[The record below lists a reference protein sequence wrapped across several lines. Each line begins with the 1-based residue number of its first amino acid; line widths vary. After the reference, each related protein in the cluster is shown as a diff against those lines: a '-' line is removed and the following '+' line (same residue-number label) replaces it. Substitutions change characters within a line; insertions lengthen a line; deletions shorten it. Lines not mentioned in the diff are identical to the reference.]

1 MINVL
6 RHTSPENSVDHLLN
20 FLILLKPHNMS
31 TKKEQAIN
39 DIMSSFREMANLTL
53 GQLSMLEKLMSVND
67 RALADSMIA
76 EMRET
81 ENRIDNLEVIISEQ
95 FTNTI
100 VLYQPLAS
108 DVRRIVACYRMTINL
123 ERIGDRIMNMIRI
136 TSKIRNSPE
145 YSQIAMLI
153 NNMLTSGIVMVEK
166 SLLSFTNSDPDF
178 AIWTIKNDSV
188 IDEMNHKLLL
198 SHINKS
204 EMDEKTRNMVMSYI
218 EIRDLISNIERV
230 ADHATNIA
238 EASIYSLQGTDI
250 RHTGIGKDE

>member
-1 MINVL
+1 
-6 RHTSPENSVDHLLN
+6 
-20 FLILLKPHNMS
+20 MS

-39 DIMSSFREMANLTL
+39 DIMNSFREMANLTL
-53 GQLSMLEKLMSVND
+53 GQLSMLEKLMSITD
-67 RALADSMIA
+67 DDSYNSITTSMK
-76 EMRET
+76 ET
-81 ENRIDNLEVIISEQ
+81 ENKIDNFEVVISEQ

-108 DVRRIVACYRMTINL
+108 DVRKIVACYRMTLNL
-123 ERIGDRIMNMIRI
+123 ERISDRIMNMIRI
-136 TSKIRNSPE
+136 LSKIRHSPE
-145 YSQIAMLI
+145 YNQIVALI
-153 NNMLTSGIVMVEK
+153 NNMLTSGALMVEK

-198 SHINKS
+198 SHITKS
-204 EMDEKTRNMVMSYI
+204 DMDDNTRKKVMSYI
-218 EIRDLISNIERV
+218 ELRDMISNIERI

-250 RHTGIGKDE
+250 RHTGIGKEETPTS

>member
-1 MINVL
+1 
-6 RHTSPENSVDHLLN
+6 
-20 FLILLKPHNMS
+20 MS

-39 DIMSSFREMANLTL
+39 DIMDSFREMANLTL
-53 GQLSMLEKLMSVND
+53 GQLSMLEKLMSVTDDDTFN
-67 RALADSMIA
+67 SMINSMK
-76 EMRET
+76 EI
-81 ENRIDNLEVIISEQ
+81 ENKIDNFEVVISEQ

-108 DVRRIVACYRMTINL
+108 DVRKIVACYRMTLNL
-123 ERIGDRIMNMIRI
+123 ERISDRIMNMIRI
-136 TSKIRNSPE
+136 ISKIRNSPE
-145 YSQIAMLI
+145 YSQVSPLI
-153 NNMLTSGIVMVEK
+153 NNMLTAGVLMVEK

-198 SHINKS
+198 SHITKS
-204 EMDEKTRNMVMSYI
+204 DIDEKTRGMVMRYI
-218 EIRDLISNIERV
+218 AIREMISNIERI

-250 RHTGIGKDE
+250 RHTGIGKDETPTS